1 VTDAERIAALRA
13 ELARHNEAYFV
24 LDEPA
29 IPDADYDALV
39 RELRALEAAHPE
51 LASDDSPTSTVGAAP
66 GATFAPVRHLAQM
79 MSLDNAFDDDELRA
93 WAGRLTRVLGIATLD
108 DVVFSVE
115 PKLDGLAMS
124 ITYERGRFTTAATRG
139 DGVVGEDVT
148 ANVATIASVPRE
160 LAKATGKVPSLVEV
174 RGEVYLPIKEFAAL
188 NERQERE
195 GLRLFVNP
203 RNAAAGSLRQKDPA
217 VSAGRP
223 LAFIAYQLGAMQGAT
238 STRFAT
244 NSHAD
249 TLAALRTAGFHTA
262 AETVSVTGIDAVL
275 ERCAWV
281 EAHRHDLDY
290 EVDGVVVKL
299 DDLTLRERAGHTSR
313 APRWAIARKLPPEER
328 TTLLRAIEVS
338 IGRTGRATPFAVLE
352 PVFVGGSTVSL
363 ATLHN
368 QDQVAL
374 KDVRPGDRV
383 IVRKAGDVIP
393 EVVGH
398 VASDRRRPKRWH
410 FPTMCPV
417 CGAPLVRLDDEADTY
432 CTNLDCP
439 QQRNQRI
446 AHFASRSAMDIE
458 GLGEQRVVQ
467 LTDAG
472 LVGDVADLYELT
484 AEPLESL
491 EGMGSISVKNLL
503 AAIAES
509 TQRPLSRL
517 LVGLGVRHLG
527 PIGARA
533 VAAAMGSLAAIRAAD
548 RETLAVIDGVGDV
561 IAASIVSFVANP
573 ANVVVLDRLVA
584 LGVTTVEPSHRPSS
598 VPSTLS
604 GRTVVVTGALPGFTR
619 DEAIAAIEARGG
631 TSPSS
636 VSKKTDF
643 VLVGDVPGASKLNR
657 ATELGVPIV
666 PAEQFAELL
675 DRGTV

>member
-1 VTDAERIAALRA
+1 VTDAERIAALRS
-13 ELARHNEAYFV
+13 ELASHNEAYFV
-24 LDEPA
+24 HDEPT

-39 RELRALEAAHPE
+39 RELRALEAANPD
-51 LASDDSPTSTVGAAP
+51 LASEDSPTSTVGAAP

-93 WAGRLTRVLGIATLD
+93 WAGRLTRVLGIDTLD

-115 PKLDGLAMS
+115 PKLDGLALS
-124 ITYERGRFTTAATRG
+124 ITYETGRFTIAATRG

-148 ANVATIASVPRE
+148 ANVATIASVPHA
-160 LAKATGKVPSLVEV
+160 LAKAAGRAPAVLEV
-174 RGEVYLPIKEFAAL
+174 RGEVYLPIEEFEAL
-188 NERQERE
+188 NERQERA

-203 RNAAAGSLRQKDPA
+203 RNAAAGSLRQKDPS
-217 VSAGRP
+217 VTAGRP
-223 LAFIAYQLGAMQGAT
+223 LAFIAYQLGAVEGA

-244 NSHAD
+244 NSHAAA
-249 TLAALRTAGFHTA
+249 LAALRDAGFQTA
-262 AETVSVTGIDAVL
+262 AETVSVTGMDAVL
-275 ERCAWV
+275 ERCAWI
-281 EAHRHDLDY
+281 EEHRHDLDY

-299 DDLTLRERAGHTSR
+299 DDLVLRERAGHTSR

-368 QDQVAL
+368 QDQVVL

-393 EVVGH
+393 EVVAH
-398 VASDRRRPKRWH
+398 VVSDKRRPKRWH
-410 FPTMCPV
+410 FPTTCPA

-458 GLGEQRVVQ
+458 GLGELRVVQ

-472 LVGDVADLYELT
+472 LVGDVADLFELT
-484 AEPLESL
+484 AEPLETL
-491 EGMGSISVKNLL
+491 EGMGSISAKNLL
-503 AAIAES
+503 AAIEES
-509 TQRPLSRL
+509 KARPLSRL
-517 LVGLGVRHLG
+517 LVGLGIRHLG

-533 VAAAMGSLAAIRAAD
+533 VASAMGSLAAVRAAD

-573 ANVVVLDRLVA
+573 ANVIVLDRLVA
-584 LGVTTVEPSHRPSS
+584 LGVTTLEPSHRPPS
-598 VPSTLS
+598 VPATLS
-604 GRTVVVTGALPGFTR
+604 GKTVVVTGAVPGFTR

-631 TSPSS
+631 TSPGS

-643 VLVGDVPGASKLNR
+643 VVVGDAPSASKLNR

-666 PAEQFAELL
+666 PAEQFEALL
-675 DRGTV
+675 GQGTV

>member
-1 VTDAERIAALRA
+1 VTDAERIVALRL
-13 ELARHNEAYFV
+13 ELAGHNEAYFA
-24 LDEPA
+24 LDSPT

-51 LASDDSPTSTVGAAP
+51 LAAADSPTSTVGATP
-66 GATFAPVRHLAQM
+66 GTTFAPVRHLVSM

-93 WAGRLTRVLGIATLD
+93 WSGRLTRVLGVDTLD

-124 ITYERGRFTTAATRG
+124 ITYERGRFVRAATRG
-139 DGVVGEDVT
+139 DGAVGEDVT
-148 ANVATIASVPRE
+148 QNVATIDSVPRE
-160 LAKATGKVPSLVEV
+160 LAKAVGTIPSLVEV
-174 RGEVYLPIKEFAAL
+174 RGEIYLPIKEFAAL
-188 NERQERE
+188 NEHQERD
-195 GLRLFVNP
+195 GLRTFVNP
-203 RNAAAGSLRQKDPA
+203 RNAAAGSLRQKDPK
-217 VSAGRP
+217 VTAGRP
-223 LAFIAYQLGAMQGAT
+223 LAFIAYQLGALEGA
-238 STRFAT
+238 SSSRLAT
-244 NSHAD
+244 NSHAES
-249 TLAALRTAGFHTA
+249 LAALRDAGFRTA
-262 AETVSVTGIDAVL
+262 SETRSVTGIDAVL

-299 DDLTLRERAGHTSR
+299 DDLALRERAGQTSR

-328 TTLLRAIEVS
+328 TTLLRGIEVS

-368 QDQVAL
+368 QDQVVL

-398 VASDRRRPKRWH
+398 VASDKRRPKRWH
-410 FPTMCPV
+410 FPTVCPA
-417 CGAPLVRLDDEADTY
+417 CGGPLVRLEDESDTY

-439 QQRNQRI
+439 QQRDQRI

-467 LTDAG
+467 LTSAG
-472 LVGDVADLYELT
+472 LVSDVADLYELT
-484 AEPLESL
+484 AGPLEEM
-491 EGMGSISVKNLL
+491 EGMGSISASNLL
-503 AAIAES
+503 AAIEDS
-509 TQRPLSRL
+509 KQRPLSRL

-533 VAAAMGSLAAIRAAD
+533 VATAMGSLAAVRAAD
-548 RETLAVIDGVGDV
+548 QGTLAAVEGVGDV
-561 IAASIVSFVANP
+561 IAGSIVAFVANP
-573 ANVVVLDRLVA
+573 ANAVVLDRLVA
-584 LGVTTVEPSHRPSS
+584 LGLTTIEPSQPGSS
-598 VPSTLS
+598 VPPTLA
-604 GRTVVVTGALPGFTR
+604 GRTVVVTGAVPGFTR

-631 TSPSS
+631 TSPGS

-643 VLVGDVPGASKLNR
+643 VVVGDAPGASKLTK
-657 ATELGVPIV
+657 ATDLGIPIV
-666 PAEQFAELL
+666 AAERFAELL
-675 DRGTV
+675 EHGTA

>member
-1 VTDAERIAALRA
+1 VTDAARIAALRA
-13 ELARHNEAYFV
+13 ELARHNEAYFL
-24 LDEPA
+24 LDAPT

-39 RELRALEAAHPE
+39 RELRALEEAHPE
-51 LASDDSPTSTVGAAP
+51 LADKASPTSTVGATP
-66 GATFAPVRHLAQM
+66 GATFAPVRHRAQM

-93 WAGRLTRVLGIATLD
+93 WAGRLMRVLGIDTLE
-108 DVVFSVE
+108 DVAFSVE

-124 ITYERGRFTTAATRG
+124 ITYERGRFTQAATRG

-148 ANVATIASVPRE
+148 ANVATIATVPRA
-160 LAKATGKVPSLVEV
+160 LAKAVGKVPALVEV
-174 RGEVYLPIKEFAAL
+174 RGEVYLPIKEFEAL
-188 NERQERE
+188 NERQEHS

-203 RNAAAGSLRQKDPA
+203 RNAAAGSLRQKDPKITA
-217 VSAGRP
+217 ARP
-223 LAFIAYQLGAMQGAT
+223 LAFIAYQLGALEGVA

-244 NSHAD
+244 NSHA
-249 TLAALRTAGFHTA
+249 AALGALRDAGFHTA
-262 AETVSVTGIDAVL
+262 AETVSVTGMDAVL
-275 ERCAWV
+275 ERCEWI
-281 EAHRHDLDY
+281 EANRHELDY

-299 DDLTLRERAGHTSR
+299 DDFALRELAGHTSR

-368 QDQVAL
+368 QDQVRL

-398 VASDRRRPKRWH
+398 VASDRRRPKLWH
-410 FPTMCPV
+410 FPTTCPA
-417 CGAPLVRLDDEADTY
+417 CGAPLVRLPDEADTY

-458 GLGEQRVVQ
+458 GMGEQRVVQ
-467 LTDAG
+467 LTSAG
-472 LVGDVADLYELT
+472 LVRDVADLYELR
-484 AEPLESL
+484 AEPLEGL
-491 EGMGSISVKNLL
+491 EGMGSISVRNLL
-503 AAIAES
+503 AAIDDS
-509 TQRPLSRL
+509 KRRPLSRL
-517 LVGLGVRHLG
+517 LVGLGIRHLG

-533 VAAAMGSLAAIRAAD
+533 VATAMGSLDAIRASD
-548 RETLAVIDGVGDV
+548 QPTLAAVDGVGEV
-561 IAASIVSFVANP
+561 IAASIASFVANP

-584 LGVTTVEPSHRPSS
+584 LGLTTVEASDRPT
-598 VPSTLS
+598 VPATLE
-604 GRTVVVTGALPGFTR
+604 GKTVVVTGSVPGFTR
-619 DEAIAAIEARGG
+619 EEAIAAIEARGG
-631 TSPSS
+631 TSPGS

-643 VLVGDVPGASKLNR
+643 VVVGDAPGASKLTKANN
-657 ATELGVPIV
+657 LGIEIV
-666 PAEQFAELL
+666 PAEQFEALL
-675 DRGTV
+675 ATGAV